1 MEYKM
6 REQPVIVTC
15 SDYDTEKIITQL
27 ANRCELSYDFL
38 PDDDEKVKVITNDPS
53 QILYMRRH
61 GLEVKYCSQEEPAR
75 FSEDPAYFSD
85 EQLLE

>member
-6 REQPVIVTC
+6 REQPVIVACRT
-15 SDYDTEKIITQL
+15 YEEEKIITRL
-27 ANRCELSYDFL
+27 AARCELSYDFL
-38 PDDDEKVKVITNDPS
+38 PYDDEKVKIITNDPS

-61 GLEVKYCSQEEPAR
+61 GLLVEYCNQEDPAR
-75 FSEDPAYFSD
+75 FSDDPAYFSD

>member
-1 MEYKM
+1 M
-6 REQPVIVTC
+6 REQPVIVAC
-15 SDYDTEKIITQL
+15 RNYDEEKIITRL
-27 ANRCELSYDFL
+27 ANLCELSYDFL
-38 PDDDEKVKVITNDPS
+38 PEDDEKVKIVTNDPS

-61 GLEVKYCSQEEPAR
+61 GLQVEHCSLEDPAY

>member
-6 REQPVIVTC
+6 REQPVIVACRT
-15 SDYDTEKIITQL
+15 YEEEKIITRL
-27 ANRCELSYDFL
+27 ATRCELSYDFL
-38 PDDDEKVKVITNDPS
+38 PEDDEKVKIITNDPS

-61 GLEVKYCSQEEPAR
+61 GLPVECCKQEDPTH
-75 FSEDPAYFSD
+75 FSDDPAYFSD

>member
-6 REQPVIVTC
+6 REQPVIVACRT
-15 SDYDTEKIITQL
+15 YDEEKIITRL
-27 ANRCELSYDFL
+27 ADRCELSYDFL
-38 PDDDEKVKVITNDPS
+38 PDDDEKVKIITNDPS

-61 GLEVKYCSQEEPAR
+61 GLEVRYCNQDELPR

>member
-6 REQPVIVTC
+6 REQPVIVACRT
-15 SDYDTEKIITQL
+15 YEEEKIITRL
-27 ANRCELSYDFL
+27 ADLCELSYDFL
-38 PDDDEKVKVITNDPS
+38 PEDDEKVKIITNDPS

-61 GLEVKYCSQEEPAR
+61 GLLVECCKQEGPAH
-75 FSEDPAYFSD
+75 FSDDPAYFSD

>member
-15 SDYDTEKIITQL
+15 SDYDTEKIIAQL

-61 GLEVKYCSQEEPAR
+61 GLGVKYCNQEDPTR

>member
-6 REQPVIVTC
+6 REQPVIVACRT
-15 SDYDTEKIITQL
+15 YEEEKIITRL
-27 ANRCELSYDFL
+27 AALCELSYDFL
-38 PDDDEKVKVITNDPS
+38 PDDDEKIKVITNDPS

-61 GLEVKYCSQEEPAR
+61 GLEVKYCNQEDTAR